1 MQFKHT
7 TLGLAV
13 FASLFGTSAAIA
25 QDDIETI
32 SVIGARQPIELS
44 RLSASVSVID
54 RAEIENSGAISLSDL
69 LRGLPG
75 VSISQDGV
83 KGSQTQVRLRGS
95 EANHV
100 LVLVDGVEVNDLG
113 ADGGV
118 NFAHLNLDNVQRIEL
133 LRGPQSALWGSAA
146 VGGVISIT
154 TREAQGKLQGSSK
167 LEVGQDSSKRL
178 AGSLQGQSES
188 LSYALAANHF
198 STKGQ
203 NIARTGEERDGYR
216 NNEVSAKLGWLLS
229 DASKVLLQYR
239 NLDTFN
245 EYDGSDYT
253 TGLSTDAD
261 NFTHGRF
268 ASGKLEWHFA
278 PANSAWSQTLGV
290 QHSRNNSI
298 NYSPAFG
305 GDAQYQ
311 QSEVDSNKQRW
322 FWQNNLSYGQANR
335 ASLVLEHVNEDF
347 EQIAQAQSWGD
358 PNQQQD
364 NHTNSI
370 AADIL
375 HQLNDS
381 LTLTASVRHDNN
393 QIFDDALTYRIGGTF
408 DISAEYSLFVSHGK
422 AVKNPSFIERFGYT
436 PASFI
441 GNSHLEPEESS
452 SSEVGLRANLS
463 AGWQTELSIYHTD
476 LENEINGYVFDTEL
490 GGATAKNIVGE
501 SARDGLEWQ
510 LSGQLANLSVDLS
523 YSYLDAREEDGQT
536 NKIEVRRARHSANLV
551 LNYPFF
557 DNKANIY
564 LQANYQGTRQDDFF
578 ATFPATRVALS
589 AATIVNAALTFRP
602 DQHWTFA
609 VRAENLFDHEYEEVV
624 GYQRQGRTAYLSAG
638 YQF

>member
-13 FASLFGTSAAIA
+13 FASLFGTSAAFA

-69 LRGLPG
+69 LRGMPG

-100 LVLVDGVEVNDLG
+100 LVLVDGVEINDLG

-118 NFAHLNLDNVQRIEL
+118 NFAHLNLDNVARIEL

-154 TREAQGKLQGSSK
+154 TLEAQAQLQGSTK
-167 LEVGQDSSKRL
+167 LEVGENSSRRL
-178 AGSLQGQSES
+178 AANIQGRSEKLDYS
-188 LSYALAANHF
+188 LSANHF
-198 STKGQ
+198 STDGQ
-203 NIARTGEERDGYR
+203 NIARIGEERDGYR
-216 NNEVSAKLGWLLS
+216 NNELAAKLGWQTSESSRLI
-229 DASKVLLQYR
+229 AQYR
-239 NLDTFN
+239 NLDTYN

-253 TGLSTDAD
+253 TGLSADAD
-261 NFTHGRF
+261 YFTHGRF
-268 ASGKLEWHFA
+268 SSGKLEWYYA
-278 PANSAWSQTLGV
+278 SADSAWSQALGV
-290 QHSRNNSI
+290 HYNRNNSI
-298 NYSPAFG
+298 NYSPLFG
-305 GDAQYQ
+305 SENQHE

-335 ASLVLEHVNEDF
+335 ASLVLEHAKEEF
-347 EQIAQAQSWGD
+347 EQIGKVQSWGN

-364 NHTNSI
+364 THTNSI
-370 AADIL
+370 AADVL
-375 HQLNDS
+375 HQLSDS
-381 LTLTASVRHDNN
+381 LTLTGSARHDNN
-393 QIFDDALTYRIGGTF
+393 QIFDDAFSYRIGATF
-408 DISAEYSLFVSHGK
+408 DVTADYTLFVSHGK
-422 AVKNPSFIERFGYT
+422 AIKNPSFIERFGYT

-441 GNSHLEPEESS
+441 GNPELEPEKSISTEI
-452 SSEVGLRANLS
+452 GLRAQLP
-463 AGWQTELSIYHTD
+463 AGWHTELSTYFTD
-476 LENEINGYVFDTEL
+476 LENEINGFVFDAAL
-490 GGATAKNIVGE
+490 GGFTAANLEGDSE
-501 SARDGLEWQ
+501 RNGFEWQ
-510 LSGQLANLSVDLS
+510 VSGQLAEVAVNMS
-523 YSYLDAREEDGQT
+523 YSYLDASEGKGQS
-536 NKIEVRRARHSANLV
+536 NQLEVRRARHSANLV
-551 LNYPFF
+551 LNYAFF
-557 DNKANIY
+557 DKKANLY

-578 ATFPATRVALS
+578 GTSPATRVKLG
-589 AATIVNAALTFRP
+589 AATIVNASLTFKP
-602 DQHWTFA
+602 AQHWTFA
-609 VRAENLFDHEYEEVV
+609 LRAENLFDHDYEEVV